1 VHGHSSHHPRPLE
14 SYRGKL
20 ITHGCGD
27 LINDYEGIGGY
38 EEYRDDLRLLYFVT
52 VDPVDGRFH
61 DVRVVP
67 MRSRRMR
74 LEHATVEDSRWVRDV
89 LSRISRAYGSR
100 VELDPDGTLTVRPAP
115 DRPDRLDRTTS
126 LGTRGAHLTPGGDHV
141 LR

>member
-52 VDPVDGRFH
+52 VDPDNGRFH
-61 DVRVVP
+61 DVRIVP

-74 LEHATVEDSRWVRDV
+74 LERATAEESRWVGDV
-89 LSRISRAYGSR
+89 LGRISRAYGSH
-100 VELDPDGTLTVRPAP
+100 VERSPDGTLTVRPA
-115 DRPDRLDRTTS
+115 
-126 LGTRGAHLTPGGDHV
+126 LGAASGGAP
-141 LR
+141 

>member
-52 VDPVDGRFH
+52 VNPDNGRFH
-61 DVRVVP
+61 DVRIVP

-74 LEHATVEDSRWVRDV
+74 LERATAEESRWVGDV
-89 LSRISRAYGSR
+89 LGRISRAYGSH
-100 VELDPDGTLTVRPAP
+100 VERNPDGTLTVRPA
-115 DRPDRLDRTTS
+115 
-126 LGTRGAHLTPGGDHV
+126 LGAASGGAP
-141 LR
+141 

>member
-1 VHGHSSHHPRPLE
+1 VTRSAFGHALVDGGADVVHGHSSHHPRPLE

-27 LINDYEGIGGY
+27 LINDYEGIGGH

-74 LEHATVEDSRWVRDV
+74 LERATVEDSRWVRDV

-100 VELDPDGTLTVRPAP
+100 VELDPDGTLTVRPA
-115 DRPDRLDRTTS
+115 
-126 LGTRGAHLTPGGDHV
+126 LGAASGSAP
-141 LR
+141 

>member
-1 VHGHSSHHPRPLE
+1 MHGHSSHHPRPLE

-27 LINDYEGIGGY
+27 LINDYEGISGY

-61 DVRVVP
+61 EVRIVP

-74 LEHATVEDSRWVRDV
+74 LERATAEDSRWVRDV

-115 DRPDRLDRTTS
+115 DRPDRTTS

>member
-1 VHGHSSHHPRPLE
+1 LE

-27 LINDYEGIGGY
+27 LINDYEGIGGH

-52 VDPVDGRFH
+52 VDPDDGRFH
-61 DVRVVP
+61 DVRIVP

-74 LEHATVEDSRWVRDV
+74 LERATMEDSRWTRDV

-100 VELDPDGTLTVRPAP
+100 VELNPDGTLTVRPAP
-115 DRPDRLDRTTS
+115 DRSDRSDRTS
-126 LGTRGAHLTPGGDHV
+126 LGIRGPHLTPGGDHDF
-141 LR
+141 R